1 MPFVQAHNQRSVSGS
16 RQASHRL
23 GYRRLKISPDSLR
36 FQAFLGAPFQ
46 FICIVEELGLRH
58 DVPEVNL
65 DSFLRD
71 KQQTLN
77 KCNGGKTPFFSP
89 IYDP

>member
-1 MPFVQAHNQRSVSGS
+1 MSGS
-16 RQASHRL
+16 QASHRL
-23 GYRRLKISPDSLR
+23 GYRRLKISPDS
-36 FQAFLGAPFQ
+36 FDFSAFWAPLP
-46 FICIVEELGLRH
+46 IYCIVEELGLRH